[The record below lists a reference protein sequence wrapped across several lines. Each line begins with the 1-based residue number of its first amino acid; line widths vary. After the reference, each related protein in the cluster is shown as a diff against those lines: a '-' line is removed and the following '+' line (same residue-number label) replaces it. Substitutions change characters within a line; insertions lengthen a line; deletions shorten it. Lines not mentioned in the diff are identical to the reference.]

1 VPIIADFRVVL
12 DACVLANYAVT
23 DVFLTFA
30 EEPRL
35 YLPRWSEKILEET
48 RRTHER
54 LKWPGELIDYFQQQ
68 VREHFPEALVTD
80 YERYI
85 DLCENDPKDRHVLA
99 CAIAGHAEI
108 IVTFNLRDFQPE
120 ALQKWN
126 IVAMH
131 PQDQLLSLYGLDP
144 QIGLYKMTR
153 IAFRQGGDL
162 KDYLIDLGRFVPA
175 FSEHILG
182 EIG

>member
-1 VPIIADFRVVL
+1 MPIIADFRVVL
-12 DACVLANYAVT
+12 DACVLANYSVT

-48 RRTHER
+48 RRTHGR
-54 LKWPGELIDYFQQQ
+54 LDWPADLIESFQEAL
-68 VREHFPEALVTD
+68 REHFPEALVTD

-108 IVTFNLRDFQPE
+108 IVTFNLKDFPPE
-120 ALQKWN
+120 ALKKWN

-131 PQDQLLSLYGLDP
+131 PQDQLLSLYDLDS
-144 QIGLYKMTR
+144 QIGLYKLTK
-153 IAFRQGGDL
+153 IAFRQSRDL

-175 FSEHILG
+175 FSQHVLG
-182 EIG
+182 EIS

>member
-1 VPIIADFRVVL
+1 MPIIADFRVVL

-48 RRTHER
+48 RRTHVR
-54 LKWPGELIDYFQQQ
+54 LNWPADLIESFQEQ

-99 CAIAGHAEI
+99 CAMAGHAEI
-108 IVTFNLRDFQPE
+108 IVTFNLTDFPPQ
-120 ALQKWN
+120 ALEKWN

-144 QIGLYKMTR
+144 QIGLYKLTE

-175 FSEHILG
+175 FSHHVLG

>member
-54 LKWPGELIDYFQQQ
+54 LQWPADLVEYFQEQEEPC
-68 VREHFPEALVTD
+68 RLWGP
-80 YERYI
+80 
-85 DLCENDPKDRHVLA
+85 
-99 CAIAGHAEI
+99 
-108 IVTFNLRDFQPE
+108 
-120 ALQKWN
+120 QKLN
-126 IVAMH
+126 
-131 PQDQLLSLYGLDP
+131 
-144 QIGLYKMTR
+144 R
-153 IAFRQGGDL
+153 
-162 KDYLIDLGRFVPA
+162 
-175 FSEHILG
+175 
-182 EIG
+182 

>member
-144 QIGLYKMTR
+144 QIGLYKND
-153 IAFRQGGDL
+153 QDCL
-162 KDYLIDLGRFVPA
+162 PPGRRFERLSDRPRTLCPG
-175 FSEHILG
+175 FQ
-182 EIG
+182 

>member
-1 VPIIADFRVVL
+1 MERK
-12 DACVLANYAVT
+12 NS
-23 DVFLTFA
+23 
-30 EEPRL
+30 RG
-35 YLPRWSEKILEET
+35 T

-54 LKWPGELIDYFQQQ
+54 LGWPADLIEYFQEQ

-85 DLCENDPKDRHVLA
+85 NLCENDPKDRHVLA

-108 IVTFNLRDFQPE
+108 IVTFNLADFPPK
-120 ALQKWN
+120 ALEKWS

-144 QIGLYKMTR
+144 QIGLYKLTR
-153 IAFRQGGDL
+153 IAFRHGGDL

-175 FSEHILG
+175 FSEHVLG